1 MQNNQ
6 MQEVAATYPNAVK
19 HLKYTAAISMLL
31 APMLTFLGWALSHDS
46 IGSFLHLTFT
56 WVANDAT
63 VNLTAT
69 SDPSLIFR
77 YYLLPHYFIYAS
89 MPVYIGLSLALS
101 NVLFKRAPWHSF
113 LGVILSILGAVY
125 FIGVLGAFLSAP
137 IGSVQMTPILQISF
151 GLCLLVFI
159 GNIIQGFG
167 LLQSK
172 IIPKWAAVCFIIG
185 NILILAFPG
194 VENWMA
200 IGSLLMIPGLTPL
213 ACKYLRKQL

>member
-1 MQNNQ
+1 MQNDQ
-6 MQEVAATYPNAVK
+6 TQEVAATYPTAVK
-19 HLKYTAAISMLL
+19 HAKYAGAISMLL
-31 APMLTFLGWALSHDS
+31 APLLSFLGWALSHDS
-46 IGSFLHLTFT
+46 LGSFLHLTLS

-63 VNLTAT
+63 VNFTAG

-89 MPVYIGLSLALS
+89 MPVYIGLSIAVS
-101 NVLFKRAPWHSF
+101 YVLYKRAPWHSF
-113 LGVILSILGAVY
+113 IGFMLSTIGAVY

-137 IGSVQMTPILQISF
+137 IGTVQMTSILKISF

-167 LLQSK
+167 LLK
-172 IIPKWAAVCFIIG
+172 NKLTPRWASLCFING
-185 NILILAFPG
+185 NILILVFPG

-200 IGSLLMIPGLTPL
+200 IGSLLMMVGLVPL
-213 ACKYLRKQL
+213 ASSYLKLNL